1 MSSRILKRYLSS
13 AIPALL
19 LAFAACKTPQLTAS
33 QARPLPGAFTGRDS
47 LASKAPDMSWDAYF
61 NDPVLRQLVD
71 SALQSNPDVLTGMQ
85 RIKIARANR
94 RIAGGALLPG
104 INGVAS
110 AAGERYGDYTMNGVG
125 NWDANQSPNIVGDPT
140 RRIPVSP
147 TTDFFLG
154 LRSTWELDI
163 WGKLRDRREAAQL
176 RFLASIDGQQ
186 WFVTQVVSE
195 VASRYYELLAFDNQ
209 LRILERNMGLQTR
222 AIEIVRAQLIGGR
235 ATSLAVQQFQAQ
247 LLNTR
252 SQAETVR
259 QSVHRV
265 SNELNALMGRYP
277 AQVPRDSTLD
287 DMSLP
292 QTISGNFPGTV
303 LLRRPDIRQAEHEL
317 EASNYDLRAARK
329 AFLPSLNM
337 NVFGA
342 VNAFKTPAL
351 FNPASLAFGVLGG
364 LTAPVFNQ
372 RIIRGQYGIS
382 TANQMQAFQEYRKSL
397 ITAFREVD
405 TELGRMQRYKSA
417 FELKRAETDT
427 LYQAVNTANELYLAG
442 YANYLEVITA
452 QRSALT
458 ADLEQAELK
467 REIFLANVQ
476 LYRALGG
483 G

>member
-1 MSSRILKRYLSS
+1 MV
-13 AIPALL
+13 LL
-19 LAFAACKTPQLTAS
+19 GLAACKVPKITAD
-33 QARPLPGAFTGRDS
+33 QAGPLPGAFTGRDS
-47 LASKAPDMSWDAYF
+47 VASTAPAMSWNAYF

-71 SALQSNPDVLTGMQ
+71 SALSGNPDVLTGLQ
-85 RIKIARANR
+85 RIRIARANR
-94 RIAGGALLPG
+94 RIAGGALLPS

-125 NWDANQSPNIVGDPT
+125 NWDANLSPNIVNDPSK
-140 RRIPVSP
+140 RIPVSP
-147 TTDFFLG
+147 TTDYFLG

-163 WGKLRDRREAAQL
+163 WGKLRDRRQAAQE
-176 RFLASIDGQQ
+176 RFLGSVDGQQ

-209 LRILERNMGLQTR
+209 LRILERNMGLQSR
-222 AIEIVRAQLIGGR
+222 AIEIVRAQLDGGR

-252 SQAETVR
+252 SQAETVK

-265 SNELNALMGRYP
+265 SNELNALLGRYP
-277 AQVPRDSTLD
+277 TNMLRDSTLA
-287 DMSLP
+287 DMKLP
-292 QTISGNFPGTV
+292 ETISGDFPGSV
-303 LLRRPDIRQAEHEL
+303 ILRRPDVRQAEHEL
-317 EASNYDLRAARK
+317 EASNYDLSAARK
-329 AFLPSLNM
+329 AFLPGLNL
-337 NVFGA
+337 NIFGA
-342 VNAFKTPAL
+342 LNSFKTPFL
-351 FNPASLAFGVLGG
+351 FNPASVAFGVLGG

-372 RIIRGQYGIS
+372 RIIRGQYGIT
-382 TANQMQAFQEYRKSL
+382 TANQVQAFQEYRKSL

-405 TELGRMQRYKSA
+405 TELGRMQRYKNA
-417 FELKRAETDT
+417 FELKRSETDT
-427 LYQAVNTANELYLAG
+427 LYAAVNTANELYLAG